1 MHRHTS
7 SAAHS
12 QTLILH
18 YIFYILHFTHGK
30 LHFVSVVFN
39 LILRASVR
47 WLEVVMGR
55 SGSQLTKGS
64 KNKINNLK
72 TSLFTPF
79 SQQPMNDESVM
90 YVHECRL
97 VELGL

>member
-1 MHRHTS
+1 MHRHTG

-12 QTLILH
+12 QTLILK
-18 YIFYILHFTHGK
+18 YIFYILQFTRGK

-55 SGSQLTKGS
+55 SGSQPRKGS
-64 KNKINNLK
+64 KNKKNDLK
-72 TSLFTPF
+72 TSLFAPF
-79 SQQPMNDESVM
+79 SAADE
-90 YVHECRL
+90 R
-97 VELGL
+97 